1 VFAQSAAKVDMAPR
15 VRAAMAVVATVDVM
29 ETCQVRLL
37 KVQLAK
43 EHRNSFI
50 HHSDV

>member
-1 VFAQSAAKVDMAPR
+1 VFDQPVARVDMDLKAR
-15 VRAAMAVVATVDVM
+15 VDAAMVVDVM
-29 ETCQVRLL
+29 ETCQVHLL

-50 HHSDV
+50 HHGDV